1 MSKEENS
8 VDLETLL
15 AITRQN
21 LVNSVIANTELEALI
36 QELKNRIKDLEAEKN
51 EGK

>member
-1 MSKEENS
+1 MSRDENS
-8 VDLETLL
+8 VDLEILL

-36 QELKNRIKDLEAEKN
+36 QELKSRIRELESKNPKAE
-51 EGK
+51 